1 MKNGNLYTWCMD
13 HPRGTLLLIFA
24 LVLLGVIAYPRLS
37 MAPLPE
43 ADFPALMITANL
55 PGADPQTMASSVATP
70 LEAQLSTVPG
80 ITEMTSTSALGRVTL
95 NLQFTL
101 DKDIDAAAQEVQAA
115 INAVASR
122 LPADMPSLPTWRK
135 VNPADNPIIII
146 GVSSPDR
153 SLEEVS
159 DLTETV
165 IARQLNQ
172 IDGVGDSFIVGL
184 RRPAIRIQAQPE
196 TLTAA
201 NVTLAEIREA
211 IQRSSVNLPKGAL
224 YGGDRISTLDVN
236 DQLFEPEEYGDVV
249 VTYRNGA
256 PVRVRDVATVIAGS
270 ENDYT
275 LNWPNGTLG
284 VSLVIRRQPG
294 ANIVATADR
303 IHAALPA
310 LQEVLPA
317 DVKVEVINDRTRTI
331 RASLQEVELTLLIA
345 VVLVIGVMA
354 IFLRQWAATLIVTT
368 VLGVSL
374 TFTFAVI
381 YLAGF
386 SLNNLTLVAIVVAVG
401 FMVDDA
407 IVVVENIHRHLEA
420 GESRRAAALKGV
432 SEIGFTVVAISVSL
446 VAAFIPLLFMDGII
460 GRLFREFAL
469 TATAAVLISVAVC
482 LAVAPTL
489 ASLFMS
495 APKHHSDDGRGF
507 FPRLIAGYAHVLDWV
522 LRHRGTTLLLF
533 MATVVISV
541 GSFMMVPKG
550 FFPLQDTAFIQGVTR
565 ASSDISYEEM
575 VEKHRQIEAI
585 LARDPNI
592 IFPNHS
598 VGGNTSD
605 SMGNG
610 RLWLVLN
617 DPGERSETVS
627 QIIDRLRDELQE
639 VTGIQVFLRAAQD
652 INLSTGQPRAQYQY
666 VMRAQNSEDLGIWA
680 TRLTDGLRGN
690 DLFRDVSHDLQ
701 LDANVTPITLDRDE
715 GARYGFSALDLDNAL
730 YDAFGQRQI
739 VEFQTPTNQYQVILE
754 LDTAQ
759 RGNADSLDLFHL
771 RSPLNGQLV
780 PLGAFAQAGPPRS
793 GPLVINHNGMLPAAN
808 VSFNLAPG
816 VSLGQAV
823 AAVEALS
830 LELGVP
836 SSVNGSFQGSA
847 QAFQDSLASQP
858 WLILAALVAVYIILG
873 VLYENLVHPLTILS
887 TLPAAGIGAILL
899 LWLWQLDFTIMALIG
914 LILLIG
920 IVKKNGILIVDFA
933 LAAQREQGLTP
944 EEAVRQA
951 CLARFRPII
960 MTTLAA
966 MLGAVPLMLAFGT
979 GAELRQPL
987 GVTIVGGLLLSQ
999 VLTLLTTPVIYL
1011 TLEKLAQR
1019 CKKRSGAPREASV

>member
-1 MKNGNLYTWCMD
+1 MKNGNLYSWCMD

-122 LPADMPSLPTWRK
+122 LPADMPSLPVWRK

-146 GVSSPDR
+146 GVSSLDR

-196 TLTAA
+196 TLAAA

-224 YGGDRISTLDVN
+224 YGGDRVSTLDVN
-236 DQLFEPEEYGDVV
+236 DQLFEPDEYGDVV
-249 VTYRNGA
+249 VTYRDGA
-256 PVRVRDVATVIAGS
+256 PVRVRDVATVISGS

-482 LAVAPTL
+482 LALAPTL

-495 APKHHSDDGRGF
+495 APKHRNDDGRGF
-507 FPRLIAGYAHVLDWV
+507 FPGLIAGYAHVLDWA
-522 LRHRGTTLLLF
+522 LRHRGITLLLF

-541 GSFMMVPKG
+541 GSIIMIPKG

-575 VEKHRQIEAI
+575 VEKHRQIETI

-598 VGGNTSD
+598 IGGNTSD

-610 RLWLVLN
+610 RLWLALN
-617 DPGERSETVS
+617 DPGDRSETVG

-666 VMRAQNSEDLGIWA
+666 VMRAQNSEDLAIWA
-680 TRLTDGLRGN
+680 TRLTDGLRSN

-701 LDANVTPITLDRDE
+701 LDANVTPITLNRDE
-715 GARYGFSALDLDNAL
+715 AARYGFSARDLDNAL

-759 RGNADSLDLFHL
+759 RGNADSLDFFHL

-780 PLGAFAQAGPPRS
+780 PLGAFAQAEPPRS
-793 GPLVINHNGMLPAAN
+793 GPVVINHNGMLPAAN

-933 LAAQREQGLTP
+933 LAAQREQRLTP

-966 MLGAVPLMLAFGT
+966 LLGAVPLMLAFGT

-1011 TLEKLAQR
+1011 TLEELAQR
-1019 CKKRSGAPREASV
+1019 CKKSGGAPREASV